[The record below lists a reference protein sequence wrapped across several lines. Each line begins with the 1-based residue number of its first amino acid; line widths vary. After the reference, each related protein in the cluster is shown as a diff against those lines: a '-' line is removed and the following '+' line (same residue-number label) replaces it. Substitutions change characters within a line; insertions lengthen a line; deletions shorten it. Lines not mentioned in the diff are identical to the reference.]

1 MASMPKP
8 DDKTP
13 PSRSKNAE
21 DVYAAVPMAP
31 RATDARSALPPV
43 IPEVVREDDPFEPE
57 PEAKAPFQYSLADLF
72 ILTAGVAL
80 LFGVMSLLAWRWD
93 LAAGAAGL
101 GAFISVILL
110 TTYEPEHHG
119 LRFACWAMLVIYLL
133 SCMAAIITPIITGK

>member
-1 MASMPKP
+1 MPKP

-13 PSRSKNAE
+13 PSRSKDAE

-80 LFGVMSLLAWRWD
+80 LFGVMSMLGWHWEY
-93 LAAGAAGL
+93 AAGLAGL
-101 GAFISVILL
+101 GAFISVVLL
-110 TTYEPEHHG
+110 TTYEPEQHG
-119 LRFACWAMLVIYLL
+119 IRVACWAMFVFYLL
-133 SCMAAIITPIITGK
+133 TCMAAIITRIITGK